1 MARKKDKKVK
11 GIKVDF
17 TGVTSRTLVPEG
29 DYVAKPIAA
38 EKTKAQSSGKPTIAW
53 EFEICKGK
61 MSGQKLFYNTSLQP
75 QALFNLRGLLDAM
88 GVDVPDGSMTLD
100 LAAILDE
107 APEVGVSVFHD
118 TYDGSKRSKMD
129 DVFPADS
136 VEDGDDD
143 GDDDSDDDSDDDDDD
158 SGNEIDAEAVEEMDA
173 EELAELVEENGLEVD
188 LDSIKSLKKKRKAV
202 IEAIASGDDDD
213 GDDDDDDDD
222 DDGDDDSDD
231 EETEYSKSDIEDMDE
246 EELDELAEAEEI
258 ELKKKDK
265 KKVKDYR
272 KNLIKALKKKG
283 VTIS

>member
-1 MARKKDKKVK
+1 MARKKDKKAK

-88 GVDVPDGSMTLD
+88 GVDVPDGSMTID
-100 LAAILDE
+100 LASILEE

-136 VEDGDDD
+136 VEEGDDD
-143 GDDDSDDDSDDDDDD
+143 GDDDSDDDSDDDDD

-173 EELAELVEENGLEVD
+173 EELAELVEENDLEVD

-213 GDDDDDDDD
+213 

-231 EETEYSKSDIEDMDE
+231 DDSDDDDEEETEYAKSDIEDMDE